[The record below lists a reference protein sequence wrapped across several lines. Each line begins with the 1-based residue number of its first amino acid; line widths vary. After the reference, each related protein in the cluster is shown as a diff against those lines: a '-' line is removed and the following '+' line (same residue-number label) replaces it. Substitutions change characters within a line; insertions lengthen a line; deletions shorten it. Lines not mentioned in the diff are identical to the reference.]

1 MVSGAA
7 GFLLFPMVG
16 LRGFI
21 QQWRDSALDVT
32 PKEGISMKDDASDSL
47 RMKNKVGQRHYLPC
61 Q

>member
-32 PKEGISMKDDASDSL
+32 PKEGISMKDDASDFTPNEEQG
-47 RMKNKVGQRHYLPC
+47 RTTA
-61 Q
+61 